1 MTDQAQRTIDSVHSL
16 KSEVAQPPPI
26 FRDHMEILGELE
38 REVVNF

>member
-16 KSEVAQPPPI
+16 KSEVAQPPHV